1 MLAPDSLSP
10 MTTCEIELD
19 TIAADILNSNEDLT
33 TTLPGSNQKVT
44 KKSGNPGLEIIW
56 KDEQLRRQIYNIDLK
71 ENPLTPPTSPP
82 KQLSPSFLTDSE
94 QFWSD
99 QFDEALDSWREQG
112 VLDVPSESQ
121 TYDKDATINF
131 DPNSKVD
138 VYPDETAN
146 ESLLQAASFVEQH
159 LKSLSLENRGQSRES
174 PEEDIFLDKSEF
186 FNDTLVDEDVISQQF
201 DLGPDD
207 PTVINLDSDD
217 MELVELLRELKDE
230 ENQSKSASKSQK
242 SDSSD
247 SLILT
252 QHLSQVSKDKYENE
266 VAETLEMSQ
275 ILEWDDDD
283 FFDDDNYDQTNKKS
297 QEFDDDSFWE
307 NYNFDS
313 LLD

>member
-1 MLAPDSLSP
+1 M
-10 MTTCEIELD
+10 
-19 TIAADILNSNEDLT
+19 
-33 TTLPGSNQKVT
+33 
-44 KKSGNPGLEIIW
+44 
-56 KDEQLRRQIYNIDLK
+56 
-71 ENPLTPPTSPP
+71 
-82 KQLSPSFLTDSE
+82 
-94 QFWSD
+94 
-99 QFDEALDSWREQG
+99 
-112 VLDVPSESQ
+112 
-121 TYDKDATINF
+121 
-131 DPNSKVD
+131 
-138 VYPDETAN
+138 
-146 ESLLQAASFVEQH
+146 
-159 LKSLSLENRGQSRES
+159 
-174 PEEDIFLDKSEF
+174 DKSEF